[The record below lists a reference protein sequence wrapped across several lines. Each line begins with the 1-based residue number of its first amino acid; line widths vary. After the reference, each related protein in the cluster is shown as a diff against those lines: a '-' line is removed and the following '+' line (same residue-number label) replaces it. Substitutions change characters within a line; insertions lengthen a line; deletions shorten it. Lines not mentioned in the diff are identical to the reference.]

1 VWTRLAIRLR
11 GETPEQFA
19 PRLRE
24 IAATVDPAIHL
35 ARLRPLPE
43 VYHEEQLGLRW
54 GALGLS
60 LVTLSVVILSAAGVY
75 ALISVVV
82 SRRSRE
88 IGIRVALGADRG
100 HIVRSIFSRVAG
112 QLGIGVMAGLVMAA
126 LIAAGIGGDPAS
138 WAAALAAVAVSIVLI
153 GLLAALGP
161 ARRALGINPTEAL
174 RAE

>member
-1 VWTRLAIRLR
+1 
-11 GETPEQFA
+11 
-19 PRLRE
+19 
-24 IAATVDPAIHL
+24 
-35 ARLRPLPE
+35 
-43 VYHEEQLGLRW
+43 
-54 GALGLS
+54 
-60 LVTLSVVILSAAGVY
+60 VILSAAGVY